1 MQCHNNNNCSFLK
14 KYDNIS
20 FICPILG
27 LQPRE
32 SGHIGFQYN
41 KDFFKEFT
49 QKLSLVPQWKGI
61 LLFLTWPQL
70 FKRWITL
77 STGSDKSLSSG

>member
-1 MQCHNNNNCSFLK
+1 MQYHNNNNCSFVK

-32 SGHIGFQYN
+32 SGHIGFQHN
-41 KDFFKEFT
+41 KAFSKNLPEN
-49 QKLSLVPQWKGI
+49 
-61 LLFLTWPQL
+61 
-70 FKRWITL
+70 
-77 STGSDKSLSSG
+77 